1 MSGPVRVLMVDDQP
15 ILHEAVRQMLADDAG
30 LALTAI
36 ADPTDTVACA
46 VALDPAVILLDLNMD
61 PVDGLTVLAQLR
73 ADPRLTD
80 VAVVMLST
88 AEEPLTKA
96 EAFRRGANDYVVKL
110 PSALELVAR
119 VRYHARSCLA
129 AREREAAFKA
139 LLESRAELAAQ
150 NRRIEEQR
158 HALEL
163 ANRELETA
171 SLTDALTGL
180 RNRRY
185 LKRYFD
191 AAVPSTAPAAGDR
204 RHADGDRLCLF
215 VFDLDHFKQINDRY
229 GHDAGDAVLIE
240 VAQRLRG
247 RLRES
252 DAMLRWGG
260 EEFLVIARGLERAGA
275 IDLASTLLQLIGGEA
290 FALNPQTRT
299 RVTCSIGC
307 APLPWPFTHGGGL
320 SLDQILSIAD
330 AAAYLSKSAGR
341 NQAHAVFPRADGGFA
356 ARLAGHPIGPEFLQR
371 EDGRGLEVERV
382 SGVDFQ

>member
-1 MSGPVRVLMVDDQP
+1 MSGKVRVLMVDDQP

-30 LALTAI
+30 LELTAI
-36 ADPTDTVACA
+36 ADPTGTVEFA
-46 VALDPAVILLDLNMD
+46 VQLDPAVILLDLNMD
-61 PVDGLTVLAQLR
+61 PVDGLSVLTRLR

-158 HALEL
+158 RALEV
-163 ANRELETA
+163 ANRELDTA

-180 RNRRY
+180 RNRRF

-191 AAVPSTAPAAGDR
+191 TTVKAPPPAFGER
-204 RHADGDRLCLF
+204 RSADGDHLCLF

-229 GHDAGDAVLIE
+229 GHDAGDTVLIE
-240 VAQRLRG
+240 VAERLRG

-252 DAMLRWGG
+252 DAVLRWGG
-260 EEFLVIARGLERAGA
+260 EEFLVIARGLDRAGA
-275 IDLASTLLQLIGGEA
+275 IDLAATLLTLIGGEP
-290 FALNPQTRT
+290 FALNPQNRT

-307 APLPWPFTHGGGL
+307 APLPWPFAMGGGL
-320 SLDQILSIAD
+320 SLDQILSVAD

-341 NQAHAVFPRADGGFA
+341 NQAHAVFPRPDTGFA
-356 ARLAGHPIGPEFLQR
+356 ARLSGHTIGPEFLRR
-371 EDGRGLEVERV
+371 ESGLGLDVERV
-382 SGVDFQ
+382 AGVDFQ